1 MILCYVYFNQSLT
14 ILWTKKQTHVS
25 ELKQHRL
32 FLLFHFCESL
42 CFVYDPEFGHHP
54 PPLPPPPVWIFFSF
68 CESLALSSL
77 HVSSDKTFVSSSIK
91 SYPPPPPPPGVPA
104 LWLANSQQWYT
115 DSPPFLPRSSG
126 AFSSSS
132 VVFCI
137 CCCHT
142 CVLSGV
148 CDGQVFWF
156 LWIIIQMR
164 SGDQSGDCWCL

>member
-1 MILCYVYFNQSLT
+1 MDKETNS
-14 ILWTKKQTHVS
+14 
-25 ELKQHRL
+25 
-32 FLLFHFCESL
+32 HFRAEAASS
-42 CFVYDPEFGHHP
+42 V
-54 PPLPPPPVWIFFSF
+54 PPLPLLWVSLFCLWPRVWSSSSSSSSSCVNISLLLWISRSF
-68 CESLALSSL
+68 LSSRL
-77 HVSSDKTFVSSSIK
+77 IWQTFVSSSIK
-91 SYPPPPPPPGVPA
+91 SYPPPPPPPPGVPA
-104 LWLANSQQWYT
+104 LWLANSQQWCT
-115 DSPPFLPRSSG
+115 DSPPFLPLSSG
-126 AFSSSS
+126 AFSSSSS